1 MSEKVKV
8 PKWFDEWYKSFDKP
22 WGEENDVRLYYI
34 SRIGFGFLFHDG
46 EDKEMPIEYFDYV
59 YENRERLI
67 RAIFDGYEI
76 EQEYIE
82 VSPVR
87 AYEFFF
93 NKSFEVYCKYE
104 GESKY
109 HSVTTGDFIPA
120 DIIDFNK
127 KFYIKKEEKYLEKAT
142 FFNIH
147 SNYTDLSFGKEK

>member
-1 MSEKVKV
+1 MNEKVKV
-8 PKWFDEWYKSFDKP
+8 PKWFDEWYKSFDSYEKP
-22 WGEENDVRLYYI
+22 VAIYYLA
-34 SRIGFGFLFHDG
+34 RCGFGEGLCNSLGTLIRNDNDSFIN
-46 EDKEMPIEYFDYV
+46 K
-59 YENRERLI
+59 NREELI
-67 RAIFDGYEI
+67 RAILDGYEV

-82 VSPVR
+82 ISPVK
-87 AYEFFF
+87 AYENFFYNA
-93 NKSFEVYCKYE
+93 NKVYCKNE

-127 KFYIKKEEKYLEKAT
+127 KFYIKKEEKSLEKAT